1 MDLEEQERLFPT
13 TSPPTGETAT
23 EDTSPPEITPA
34 DTSLTTATVTQRR
47 GPMELVNSLL
57 TIARSATSSSSSSS
71 RPVATQPEY
80 VALPEVDSDDESY
93 FTVKSTPGGEE
104 MQRRLCPDTLEEMLQ
119 IVRELRKK
127 RMEAMQNA
135 ALQNTSVVTLAQQEK
150 RAAIDHLNNFTKIN
164 MDDFC

>member
-1 MDLEEQERLFPT
+1 
-13 TSPPTGETAT
+13 
-23 EDTSPPEITPA
+23 
-34 DTSLTTATVTQRR
+34 
-47 GPMELVNSLL
+47 
-57 TIARSATSSSSSSS
+57 
-71 RPVATQPEY
+71 
-80 VALPEVDSDDESY
+80 
-93 FTVKSTPGGEE
+93 
-104 MQRRLCPDTLEEMLQ
+104 MQRRLCPNTLVEILQ

>member
-1 MDLEEQERLFPT
+1 
-13 TSPPTGETAT
+13 
-23 EDTSPPEITPA
+23 
-34 DTSLTTATVTQRR
+34 
-47 GPMELVNSLL
+47 MELVNSLL
-57 TIARSATSSSSSSS
+57 TIARSATSSLSSSS
-71 RPVATQPEY
+71 RPVATQPKY

-135 ALQNTSVVTLAQQEK
+135 APQNTSVVTPAQQER
-150 RAAIDHLNNFTKIN
+150 RAAIDNLNNFTKIN